1 MNPLFGGIN
10 PQQMMMNMVLQR
22 NPQLNQMWQ
31 NFQQN
36 PNQFAGQINQIKQ
49 SLMTG
54 QPVNG
59 RAFDRNQFTQMAR
72 QMGASDNDINNFL
85 NSLNK

>member
-1 MNPLFGGIN
+1 MNPLFGAFN
-10 PQQMMMNMVLQR
+10 PKQMVLNTVMQR

-31 NFQQN
+31 TFQQN
-36 PNQFAGQINQIKQ
+36 PNTFNNQINQIKQ
-49 SLMTG
+49 ALASA

-59 RAFDRNQFTQMAR
+59 KVFDRNQFVSFAK